1 MSVNTLQNTDPCR
14 KDNMNNKR
22 NIIIFRALL
31 CLFAPIIC
39 VAVIPEL
46 FFLIGRIFN
55 IDSPYYQIFILV
67 LVAICLIITGIHY
80 IIGAKKEYEHLH
92 FFAKM
97 QKSNSFNI
105 DTDRKIWTSKEKATV
120 TSLGA
125 LYIVAAPCA
134 SVLLYLKLNGLI

>member
-1 MSVNTLQNTDPCR
+1 MSVSTLQNTDPCR

-22 NIIIFRALL
+22 NIVIFKTLL
-31 CLFAPIIC
+31 CLFAPVIC

-55 IDSPYYQIFILV
+55 IDSPYYLIFILI
-67 LVAICLIITGIHY
+67 LVAVSLIITGIHY
-80 IIGAKKEYEHLH
+80 IIGAKNEYEHLH
-92 FFAKM
+92 FFAKL

-105 DTDRKIWTSKEKATV
+105 DTDRKIWTSKEKATI

-134 SVLLYLKLNGLI
+134 SVLLYLKLNGII